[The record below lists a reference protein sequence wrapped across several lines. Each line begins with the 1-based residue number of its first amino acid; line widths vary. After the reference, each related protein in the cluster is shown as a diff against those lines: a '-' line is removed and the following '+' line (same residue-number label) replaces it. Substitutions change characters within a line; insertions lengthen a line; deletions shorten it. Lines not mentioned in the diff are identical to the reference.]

1 MIIRLILN
9 AIQEWR
15 GNPDGT
21 QNPNGKFVAI
31 LCFTV
36 VAALIIFGALMPDSF
51 RQIFQAALFFLRR
64 S

>member
-21 QNPNGKFVAI
+21 RSPNGKLVAMI
-31 LCFTV
+31 CFAV
-36 VAALIIFGALMPDSF
+36 VAALIIFGALMPDGF
-51 RQIFQAALFFLRR
+51 RPIFRVLRLFLR
-64 S
+64 